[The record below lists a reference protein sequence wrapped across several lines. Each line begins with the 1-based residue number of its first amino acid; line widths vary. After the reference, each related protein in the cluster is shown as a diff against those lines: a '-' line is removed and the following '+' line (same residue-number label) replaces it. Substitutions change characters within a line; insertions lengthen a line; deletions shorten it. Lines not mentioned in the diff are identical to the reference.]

1 MIRFTGKSWALVA
14 TGAGLVALGVA
25 CDPHPAPHAKR
36 APVDREENIYGILSR
51 GSASVANDLIENRW
65 DLGQRFPIATIDE
78 PITWTEDPFQ
88 DRYWRFLFYSLRPT
102 SNLLYAYYSTGKT
115 KYLDKLASILKSYA
129 AYDAQ
134 RLVGPPYDRT
144 RFDYRHGAAFRAMV
158 LVNTL
163 AKLERSGDISPDL
176 ASSLR
181 ASIERL
187 GTFLAIPMNFDPD
200 YNHGFTEAAA
210 LALIAANYLSLP
222 SAAAWQATALDRL
235 SSLMV
240 DSVDADGVEL
250 ENSPFYHFYVLSF
263 AYQINRWARRY
274 GVPLSGDF
282 ETAMRG
288 MVPYATFVLQPDGSI
303 PLAGASVELG
313 VENLDPAVYQDLAK
327 QFPEFEYVYSMGAS
341 GTPPTQR
348 GVLFPVSGQT
358 FLRSGFGSGPS
369 DVAQETH
376 IAFNVGRWRTSHSH
390 LDVLGM
396 DYYSAGSRL
405 LCDSGLFTY
414 DPGPDYTYFF
424 GTPAHNTVVV
434 DGGNQATSG
443 VVTAGLAAT
452 GARWAYQSG
461 SHGLYPGVVHR
472 RSVLLLEKDL
482 TLVYDT
488 LQSDAQHDYAQ
499 VWHLPGGYSTSIDGV
514 DTSGLAIDG
523 QPRIVIRQA
532 LAEGLTLQAIE
543 GATDPMQGWISEIY
557 GNKVENYAIE
567 YHATASTRHYATLIV
582 SGHKAQGASS
592 LSATVA
598 DDGTLAAVVC
608 GGTEPTVVTISNQ
621 VADGESITVTSA
633 GATCP

>member
-25 CDPHPAPHAKR
+25 CDPPPAPHAKR

-240 DSVDADGVEL
+240 NSVDVDGVEL

-358 FLRSGFGSGPS
+358 FLRSGFGSGDPHRVQRGS
-369 DVAQETH
+369 VAHEPQPPRRSRH
-376 IAFNVGRWRTSHSH
+376 GLLLGWFAPALRFGLIHLRSRARLHVLLWNASAQHRRGRRRQSGHVGRRHSGSCG
-390 LDVLGM
+390 DRCALGVPI
-396 DYYSAGSRL
+396 
-405 LCDSGLFTY
+405 GLARAV
-414 DPGPDYTYFF
+414 PWCGPSTLRALARER
-424 GTPAHNTVVV
+424 PH
-434 DGGNQATSG
+434 
-443 VVTAGLAAT
+443 AGLRHSAKRCAA
-452 GARWAYQSG
+452 
-461 SHGLYPGVVHR
+461 
-472 RSVLLLEKDL
+472 
-482 TLVYDT
+482 
-488 LQSDAQHDYAQ
+488 
-499 VWHLPGGYSTSIDGV
+499 
-514 DTSGLAIDG
+514 
-523 QPRIVIRQA
+523 
-532 LAEGLTLQAIE
+532 
-543 GATDPMQGWISEIY
+543 
-557 GNKVENYAIE
+557 
-567 YHATASTRHYATLIV
+567 
-582 SGHKAQGASS
+582 
-592 LSATVA
+592 
-598 DDGTLAAVVC
+598 
-608 GGTEPTVVTISNQ
+608 
-621 VADGESITVTSA
+621 
-633 GATCP
+633 